1 MPRSPRYPP
10 AEPAPSAVPVSPAE
24 PALPA
29 PRGLSRSLVA
39 CALAGALLLS
49 GCTGGRDGD
58 GGAGAAGVG
67 DALFPRLGNGGYD
80 VRHYTLTLDYEPAAG
95 RLSGTAEI
103 LARAGQDL
111 SAFNLDLHGLD
122 VAEVT
127 VDGKRAV
134 AERSGDELTVRP
146 PAGIR
151 RDALFRTAVRY
162 SGSPRTVTDA
172 DGSEEGW
179 LRNPGG
185 ALALGEPA
193 GSAAWFPGNH
203 HPSDKATYELAITVP
218 RGLTA
223 VSNGELARRSAG
235 ARGATTFVW
244 RSAEPMASYLAT
256 VAIGP
261 YELRSSRT
269 PGGLPVVSAADPAVA
284 GATRGVTDRIPEL
297 LSWAAGRFGPYPFSS
312 AGAIAVRDGDA
323 GYALETQS
331 RPVVPAGMYDVPTLV
346 HELAHQWY
354 GNSVSPA
361 AWRDM
366 WLNEGFA
373 TYAEW
378 LWAEDREKVPAQRP
392 FLAAYADDANWAFPP
407 ADPPSPARISDP
419 PVYGRGAMV
428 LHKVRQAAGDRAFF
442 ALLRGWPEAHRHGN
456 ASTAEFT
463 AYAEQVSGRDLSAVW
478 DVWLYGDGR
487 PARP

>member
-1 MPRSPRYPP
+1 MLR
-10 AEPAPSAVPVSPAE
+10 PST
-24 PALPA
+24 
-29 PRGLSRSLVA
+29 
-39 CALAGALLLS
+39 CFTALARIRAGAVALMVVLGVIS
-49 GCTGGRDGD
+49 CTGDPEGAGRG
-58 GGAGAAGVG
+58 GAAGLG
-67 DALFPRLGNGGYD
+67 DPLFPRLGNGGYD
-80 VRHYTLTLDYEPAAG
+80 VRHYALTLDYAPSSG

-103 LARAGQDL
+103 LARAGQEL

-122 VAEVT
+122 VGEVT
-127 VDGKRAV
+127 VDGERAAAV
-134 AERSGDELTVRP
+134 RRTGDELTIRP
-146 PAGIR
+146 RDGIR
-151 RDALFRTAVRY
+151 RGALFRTAVRY
-162 SGSPRTVTDA
+162 SGTPRTVTDA

-179 LRNPGG
+179 LRNRGG

-218 RGLTA
+218 RGLKA
-223 VSNGELARRSAG
+223 VSNGELARETAT

-261 YELRSSRT
+261 YELIRT
-269 PGGLPVVSAADPAVA
+269 RTADGLPVVSAADPAVA
-284 GATRGVTDRIPEL
+284 KPTRRVTDRIPEFL
-297 LSWAAGRFGPYPFSS
+297 DWAAGRFGPYPFSS
-312 AGAIAVRDGDA
+312 AGAVAVRDGDA

-361 AWRDM
+361 TWQDM

-378 LWAEDREKVPAQRP
+378 LWAEDREKVPARRA
-392 FLAAYADDANWAFPP
+392 FEEAFADDANWAFPP
-407 ADPPSPARISDP
+407 ADPPDPARISDA

-442 ALLRGWPEAHRHGN
+442 ALLRGWPEKHRHGN
-456 ASTAEFT
+456 ASTADFT
-463 AYAEQVSGRDLSAVW
+463 AYAERTAGQDLSAVW
-478 DVWLYGDGR
+478 DVWLYGDER